1 MTKTV
6 VDASVP
12 SGSMPA
18 ADVVII
24 YAGGDTPHVWTDAEI
39 AARTERYRLPAW
51 VRSNPAGVSGT
62 LDADIFVEW
71 LRAHDCPPGVATVLD
86 LETAIAPKYVSQFG
100 DVLHA
105 AGWLV
110 LPYGSRDT
118 LESNPQ
124 LDGYFDAH
132 PGETLG
138 TVDPGDVA
146 TQDVFA
152 GAYDESTILDS
163 VPLWD
168 TRPPPVSVPVVPTA
182 PPKEALMQAILVN
195 GTPTVYAASPAG
207 HLLEFTKAPGSPGGW
222 SVIDVTDE
230 VATAFPGVPPFTVQ
244 P

>member
-1 MTKTV
+1 VTKTV

-12 SGSMPA
+12 SSAMPA
-18 ADVVII
+18 ADVVLI

-39 AARTERYRLPAW
+39 AARTERYRLPAFLG
-51 VRSNPAGVSGT
+51 SNPGRDPAADAAAMIT
-62 LDADIFVEW
+62 WLDS
-71 LRAHDCPPGVATVLD
+71 HGCPLHVATVLD
-86 LETAIAPKYVSQFG
+86 LEGLVAPAYVEAYG
-100 DVLHA
+100 AELHG
-105 AGWLV
+105 AGFLV
-110 LPYGSRDT
+110 LPYGERST

-132 PGETLG
+132 PGEPLG

-152 GAYDESTILDS
+152 GAYDESTILDT

-168 TRPPPVSVPVVPTA
+168 TRPAPVSVSVVPTA

-207 HLLEFTKAPGSPGGW
+207 HLLEFTKEPGAPGGW

-230 VATAFPGVPPFTVQ
+230 VAAAFPNAAPFTVQ